1 MSEENI
7 IVEIN
12 DGVCEIK
19 FNRPDKK
26 NAILGAMYEKFAKT
40 MIDGNNDDKVR
51 AFLICANGETFCA
64 GNDIGD
70 FLNNG
75 IDFAN
80 SPQKK
85 FFDSILQCE
94 KPIVS
99 AVQGKAVGIGTTM
112 LLHFDINYAA
122 DNAQFSTPFV
132 NLGLVPEG
140 GSSLILPMKMGHQ
153 KACEILLL
161 GDSFGAQEAHSFGI
175 INKIVAQ
182 NELYDA
188 AKNVALKFA
197 SLPINALKNSL
208 ALMRGNKNEI
218 AAHIAKEGIKFGEA
232 VKGEEARN
240 AFMNFMMR
248 KSK

>member
-7 IVEIN
+7 IVQIN

-40 MIDGNNDDKVR
+40 IIDGNNDDSIR
-51 AFLICANGETFCA
+51 AFLICASGETFCA

-70 FLNNG
+70 FINNG

-85 FFDSILQCE
+85 FFDSLSLCE

-112 LLHFDINYAA
+112 LLHFDINYAS

-140 GSSLILPMKMGHQ
+140 GSSLILPMKIGHQ
-153 KACEILLL
+153 RSVEILLL
-161 GDSFGAQEAHSFGI
+161 GESFDAQQAHSYGI
-175 INKIVAQ
+175 INKILPQ
-182 NELYDA
+182 DELYDA
-188 AKNVALKFA
+188 AKNAALKFA
-197 SLPINALKNSL
+197 SLPPNALKNAR
-208 ALMRGNKNEI
+208 ALMRGNKDEI
-218 AAHIAKEGIKFGEA
+218 SAHIAKEGIKFGEA

-240 AFMNFMMR
+240 AFMSFMMR
-248 KSK
+248 KAK

>member
-1 MSEENI
+1 LQTHR
-7 IVEIN
+7 
-12 DGVCEIK
+12 K
-19 FNRPDKK
+19 
-26 NAILGAMYEKFAKT
+26 
-40 MIDGNNDDKVR
+40 
-51 AFLICANGETFCA
+51 
-64 GNDIGD
+64 
-70 FLNNG
+70 
-75 IDFAN
+75 
-80 SPQKK
+80 KK

-122 DNAQFSTPFV
+122 ENAQFSTPFV

-140 GSSLILPMKMGHQ
+140 GSSLIFPMKMGHQ

-182 NELYDA
+182 NELYVA

-197 SLPINALKNSL
+197 NLPPNALKNSL

>member
-1 MSEENI
+1 
-7 IVEIN
+7 
-12 DGVCEIK
+12 
-19 FNRPDKK
+19 
-26 NAILGAMYEKFAKT
+26 
-40 MIDGNNDDKVR
+40 
-51 AFLICANGETFCA
+51 
-64 GNDIGD
+64 
-70 FLNNG
+70 
-75 IDFAN
+75 
-80 SPQKK
+80 
-85 FFDSILQCE
+85 
-94 KPIVS
+94 
-99 AVQGKAVGIGTTM
+99 
-112 LLHFDINYAA
+112 
-122 DNAQFSTPFV
+122 
-132 NLGLVPEG
+132 
-140 GSSLILPMKMGHQ
+140 MKMGHQ